1 MDSGLDKFNELVQL
15 ADLGEHYFSNKTIF
29 APSNRALGE
38 MPAEV
43 LEGYKT
49 DSSGLKGRTELSVD
63 FFSQFVFGF
72 GPDFIIFERIFN

>member
-49 DSSGLKGRTELSVD
+49 DSSGLKGRTDSSVD
-63 FFSQFVFGF
+63 FFSICIRIWAVFHH
-72 GPDFIIFERIFN
+72 I